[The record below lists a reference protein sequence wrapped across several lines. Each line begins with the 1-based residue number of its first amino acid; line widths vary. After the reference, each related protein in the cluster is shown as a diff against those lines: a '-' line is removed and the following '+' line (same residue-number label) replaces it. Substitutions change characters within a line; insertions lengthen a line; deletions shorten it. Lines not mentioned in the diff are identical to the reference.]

1 MSDKIDLSVNCNFDD
16 DDADNNCFG
25 CIHFVFP
32 IGCMYFENYD
42 WFLTSDEAEL
52 KLEEME

>member
-1 MSDKIDLSVNCNFDD
+1 MSDKLDLSVNCNFDD

-32 IGCMYFENYD
+32 IGCMCGND
-42 WFLTSDEAEL
+42 D
-52 KLEEME
+52 LEENDEEVNSDN

>member
-16 DDADNNCFG
+16 DDANNNCFI
-25 CIHFVFP
+25 CIHFILP

-42 WFLTSDEAEL
+42 
-52 KLEEME
+52 LEEEGEEIENDN

>member
-1 MSDKIDLSVNCNFDD
+1 MIDKIDLSCNCNFDD
-16 DDADNNCFG
+16 DDMDNNCFG

-42 WFLTSDEAEL
+42 YEEDDEEV
-52 KLEEME
+52 ENE

>member
-1 MSDKIDLSVNCNFDD
+1 MSDKKDLSCNCNFDD
-16 DDADNNCFG
+16 NDMDNNCFG

-42 WFLTSDEAEL
+42 YEENEEEINSDN
-52 KLEEME
+52 